1 MLKGENMDNQTS
13 YNEIVNTLVSIEDR
27 ALEASSVVKVLDIW
41 AKERDFE
48 MIPIVNIL
56 NEKIQGILDI
66 IKK

>member
-1 MLKGENMDNQTS
+1 MDNQTS